1 MSEPEEKQD
10 HMSTQELI
18 IASTEINTES
28 ISIILEYQHQIDH
41 QEQVIQG
48 LSQQV
53 NDLRSL
59 KWWQRPVAALY
70 GLGWRL
76 RFAAMERTT
85 HQLRK
90 DIRILIDKVIDLEEK
105 LDEERS

>member
-1 MSEPEEKQD
+1 MSEKP
-10 HMSTQELI
+10 TRRL
-18 IASTEINTES
+18 STEELMIACHDINEES
-28 ISIILEYQHQIDH
+28 ISLIREYQHQIDH

-53 NDLRSL
+53 QDLRSL
-59 KWWQRPVAALY
+59 RWWQRPIAALY

-85 HQLRK
+85 HHLRK

-105 LDEERS
+105 LDGEDRP

>member
-1 MSEPEEKQD
+1 MNTPEQTRRLSPEEL
-10 HMSTQELI
+10 M
-18 IASTEINTES
+18 IACRDVNQES
-28 ISIILEYQHQIDH
+28 IDLILEYQHQVDH